1 MSGDAE
7 IITEVVEQALV
18 VPETALHYRGDQ
30 VYVESPG
37 DAEIP
42 NRHDISIG
50 IVDGAKV
57 QVLEGIEAGEQ
68 VILQ

>member
-30 VYVESPG
+30 VYLELPG
-37 DAEIP
+37 EAETP
-42 NRHDISIG
+42 SQRDITIG

-57 QVLEGIEAGEQ
+57 EVLEGIEAGER